1 MPEVLE
7 VLDNVDGHEQIFWR
21 IPNGVRTAGGVL
33 QHAFK
38 TMEILRNKLYPMIFK
53 FGMTHDPVT
62 RWENSSYGYRWEKDK
77 WQGMFIL
84 FISPEKY
91 SPAMLEA
98 AMIEKFGGSPADV
111 SNHATSCSVL
121 INA

>member
-1 MPEVLE
+1 MLMDMNKSFGGYRTEC
-7 VLDNVDGHEQIFWR
+7 EQQEACFNTPSR
-21 IPNGVRTAGGVL
+21 L
-33 QHAFK
+33 
-38 TMEILRNKLYPMIFK
+38 EILHNKLYPMIFK